1 MDGAISRK
9 PCNFFCFL
17 FSLIFLFSVTTLHA
31 QEQSIK
37 THFRPPVGFPM
48 YLSGTFGELRANHFH
63 SGIDI
68 KTDGVTG
75 KKVYAVAS
83 GYISRIKVSLHG
95 YGNALYITHP
105 DGYMT
110 VYGHLKRF
118 IPEIQQFVR
127 KIQYQRQSFTVQ
139 IFPKKGVLPVKKGEL
154 IAFSGETGDAEAP
167 HLHFE
172 VREVRTEFPVN
183 PLLFQ
188 GIHVIDHRHPKIYRF
203 TVFCKNSGPC
213 EQNIPDTLM
222 YPVAGTG
229 KNCHLRNYPVIKVYG
244 PFSLG
249 LESND
254 FMDHISNRDGVY
266 SIRLFEDS
274 HLVWGLEMNKIS
286 FYTTRYI
293 NSLIDYNYYQKTN
306 RRLVRTEV
314 DSNNRVPNYFSVKN
328 NGIFRFHDRKVHHFK
343 YVVADIYGNQA
354 VFRFSMQEGPRENC
368 KGNKRFQKESAG
380 GHSFRFNRDEKI
392 ATPSISLNFPV
403 NSFYRSFIFHLREY
417 PRQKHLLSSV
427 YGVGTRFTP
436 VQKYF
441 SLDIKVPA
449 SARHLYR
456 KLYIAYAPG
465 SKSENYNY
473 IGGKYSGGW
482 LKTMAETLGCYAIKV
497 DTIPPVVQALNFKQV
512 THLKKQR
519 TLRVMIKDLQTGIR
533 DYRPTLNG
541 HWILMEYLPKR
552 NLLVYHFDK
561 YLKKGKNE
569 FRLVVHD
576 MVGNATV
583 LKATLYR

>member
-1 MDGAISRK
+1 MNGARSRK
-9 PCNFFCFL
+9 PLNFFCCLFL
-17 FSLIFLFSVTTLHA
+17 LVFVCSFTTLKA

-37 THFRPPVGFPM
+37 TDFRPPVSFPM
-48 YLSGTFGELRANHFH
+48 ELSGTFGELRTNHFH

-68 KTDGVTG
+68 KTYDQTG

-95 YGNALYITHP
+95 YGNAIYITHP

-110 VYGHLKRF
+110 VYGHLERF
-118 IPEIQQFVR
+118 NKQIQQYVTR
-127 KIQYQRQSFTVQ
+127 IQYQRQSFTVDL
-139 IFPKKGVLPVKKGEL
+139 FPKKGVLPVKKGEV
-154 IAFSGETGDAEAP
+154 IAYSGESGDAEGP

-172 VREVRTEFPVN
+172 VRIAKTDSPIN

-188 GIHVIDHRHPKIYRF
+188 GIHVIDHRHPKIYRLA
-203 TVFCKNSGPC
+203 VFCENSGPC
-213 EQNIPDTLM
+213 AINVPDTLI

-229 KNCHLRNYPVIKVYG
+229 SECHLRNHPVIKVYG

-254 FMDHISNRDGVY
+254 LMDHISNRDGDY
-266 SIRLFEDS
+266 SIRLYKDKK
-274 HLVWGLEMNKIS
+274 LVWGIAMNKLS

-293 NSLIDYNYYQKTN
+293 NSLIDYNYYQKTG
-306 RRLVRTEV
+306 RRFVGTEV
-314 DSNNRVPNYFSVKN
+314 DTNNRVPDYFSVKH
-328 NGIFRFHDRKVHHFK
+328 NGIFDLQDHKIHHFR
-343 YVVADIYGNQA
+343 YVVSDIYGNKA
-354 VFRFSMQEGPRENC
+354 VFRFRIQEAPRKNC
-368 KGNKRFQKESAG
+368 KGQKQYSSKDTG

-392 ATPSISLNFPV
+392 VTSSISLNFPV
-403 NSFYRSFIFHLREY
+403 NSFYRSFVFHLREY
-417 PRQKHLLSSV
+417 PKQKNLLSTV

-436 VQKYF
+436 VQKKF
-441 SLDIKVPA
+441 SLAIKVPA
-449 SARHLYR
+449 SERRLYR

-465 SKSENYNY
+465 IKADYKY
-473 IGGKYSGGW
+473 AGGKYTDGW
-482 LKTMAETLGCYAIKV
+482 LKTKANTLGCYSIKI
-497 DTIPPVVQALNFKQV
+497 DTIPPVVKALNFKHI
-512 THLKKQR
+512 THLTKQR
-519 TLRVMIKDLQTGIR
+519 TLRVRINDLQTGIK

-541 HWILMEYLPKR
+541 HWILMEYLPKKK
-552 NLLVYHFDK
+552 LLVYHFDK

-583 LKATLYR
+583 LTATIYR